1 MGQDFRKACYCIWV
15 ETILFI
21 SFFSHKK
28 TFNLCLRV
36 PKLFVLFNFVSFVG
50 FWQLEEATCEFV
62 IQIFLTLF
70 LKFLLWA
77 DARLADMSRAI
88 LIEDVSL

>member
-21 SFFSHKK
+21 GSFSHEE

-36 PKLFVLFNFVSFVG
+36 PKLFLFNFVSFVG

-62 IQIFLTLF
+62 IQIFLTLY
-70 LKFLLWA
+70 LLWA

>member
-21 SFFSHKK
+21 CSFSHEE
-28 TFNLCLRV
+28 TFNICL
-36 PKLFVLFNFVSFVG
+36 PKLFVRFNFVSFVG

-62 IQIFLTLF
+62 IRIFLTLF

-77 DARLADMSRAI
+77 EARLADMSRAI

>member
-1 MGQDFRKACYCIWV
+1 M
-15 ETILFI
+15 FI
-21 SFFSHKK
+21 SVFSHKK

-36 PKLFVLFNFVSFVG
+36 PNFFLLFNFVSFVG

-62 IQIFLTLF
+62 IQIFLTLY